1 MQKFFDIILSFKEHF
16 ILILLI
22 IISLTLLSIND
33 NSQIRAIRSYTI
45 GFVGAT
51 HDVFSVIP
59 NIFKLQHENEILRKL
74 NVDLSNEVGLL
85 RGARLEN
92 LRLRAMAGLKEH
104 SSFQLV
110 AADVVGKSLHL
121 LRNTLTLDIGE
132 NEGVKIDMPIIS
144 EAGLVGKIIAT
155 STHYSI
161 GQLML
166 NKDFRASS
174 KVQRS
179 RVDGI
184 VAWDGGEFVSLK
196 NVSKTLD
203 VEMGDIVITSEYSNL
218 FPPHLKIG
226 HVISISE
233 KPGSLFKEIQVKPSV
248 DFYTLEQVFVITSVP
263 NTERVSI
270 ENNIMITK

>member
-1 MQKFFDIILSFKEHF
+1 MRNFLDIVFSFKEYF
-16 ILILLI
+16 ILVLLI
-22 IISLTLLSIND
+22 IISLILLSIKD

-51 HDVFSVIP
+51 HEVFSVIP
-59 NIFKLQHENEILRKL
+59 NIFELQRENEILRKL

-92 LRLRAMAGLKEH
+92 LQLRTMVELK
-104 SSFQLV
+104 SRTPLQLV
-110 AADVVGKSLHL
+110 AGDVVGKSLHL
-121 LRNTLTLDIGE
+121 LRNTITLNIGE
-132 NEGVKIDMPIIS
+132 SEGIKTDMPIIS

-155 STHYSI
+155 GTNYSI

-166 NKDFRASS
+166 NQDFRASA

-184 VAWDGGEFVSLK
+184 VAWDGGELVSLK

-203 VEMGDIVITSEYSNL
+203 VKVGDVVITSEYSNL
-218 FPPHLKIG
+218 FPPQLKVGYI
-226 HVISISE
+226 ISISD
-233 KPGSLFKEIQVKPSV
+233 KPGGLFKEIQVSPSV
-248 DFYTLEQVFVITSVP
+248 NFSTLEQVFVITSVP
-263 NTERVSI
+263 NSERASL
-270 ENNIMITK
+270 ENNVTITK